1 MTLTVTFALGT
12 DLDKAQ
18 VQIQNRVTTAL
29 PRLPEAVQRLG
40 VVAEKAS
47 PDLTMVV
54 HIYSPDSSREVS
66 YLANYANLNLKDEIA
81 RLGGV
86 GDVRLFGG
94 DEYSMRLWL
103 NPDELASRNLT
114 VMDVVSAVRSQN
126 QQVAAGSLGAQ
137 PAANEN
143 QFQVLLNVKGR
154 LENIDEFND
163 IVVKVDETGAL
174 TRLKDVARVELG
186 QNSYA
191 LRALLN
197 GKPAVAMPVFQ
208 RLVLMLLSYLI
219 RFVQPWTVYKQPFQL
234 EFHMK

>member
-1 MTLTVTFALGT
+1 
-12 DLDKAQ
+12 
-18 VQIQNRVTTAL
+18 
-29 PRLPEAVQRLG
+29 
-40 VVAEKAS
+40 
-47 PDLTMVV
+47 
-54 HIYSPDSSREVS
+54 
-66 YLANYANLNLKDEIA
+66 
-81 RLGGV
+81 
-86 GDVRLFGG
+86 
-94 DEYSMRLWL
+94 
-103 NPDELASRNLT
+103 
-114 VMDVVSAVRSQN
+114 VRSQN

-208 RLVLMLLSYLI
+208 RPGANAIELSNQVRSTMDRL
-219 RFVQPWTVYKQPFQL
+219 QTASPAG
-234 EFHMK
+234 